1 MINALKVENIVTL
14 YRFYKEIIDHLV
26 KIGVLILKIESVEKS
41 TYRLPLLVLLCRKFD
56 MSPFQL
62 PNLKIIFII
71 FFPFRL
77 TNARNLTVQQINWA
91 LKDIPFDS
99 DKSGQIDN
107 SDMYENWLPAGEET
121 QRRHPCY
128 CDDVGAILE
137 AGGGA
142 VAEYFP
148 DLDRSEVPTPLA
160 GPVQPPQ
167 KRSHPSTKAKVWE
180 WQKRNLSPKH
190 EAPACKLCEA

>member
-1 MINALKVENIVTL
+1 
-14 YRFYKEIIDHLV
+14 
-26 KIGVLILKIESVEKS
+26 
-41 TYRLPLLVLLCRKFD
+41 
-56 MSPFQL
+56 
-62 PNLKIIFII
+62 
-71 FFPFRL
+71 
-77 TNARNLTVQQINWA
+77 
-91 LKDIPFDS
+91 
-99 DKSGQIDN
+99 
-107 SDMYENWLPAGEET
+107 MYENWLPAGEET

-190 EAPACKLCEA
+190 LPASSVRPRNVQNCRSEVQLFLEMLLADNLERVTIHTDKYVF

>member
-62 PNLKIIFII
+62 PNLKILFII

-91 LKDIPFDS
+91 L
-99 DKSGQIDN
+99 
-107 SDMYENWLPAGEET
+107 
-121 QRRHPCY
+121 
-128 CDDVGAILE
+128 
-137 AGGGA
+137 
-142 VAEYFP
+142 
-148 DLDRSEVPTPLA
+148 
-160 GPVQPPQ
+160 
-167 KRSHPSTKAKVWE
+167 
-180 WQKRNLSPKH
+180 
-190 EAPACKLCEA
+190 